1 MILSEIIAR
10 FVDHRQAIGMRFRTE
25 VRTLKSFCR
34 FVGDRPLPEVT
45 ADRVLAFLAGR
56 GPVTRFW
63 ERKHSVLAGFYRFAM
78 ARGHTNIWPLP
89 RAVPKPT
96 EAFVPYIYS
105 REEIGRLLDAVV
117 LIDHPRCPIDPDTY
131 RTLRSFTARGFALA
145 RHCPSP

>member
-1 MILSEIIAR
+1 MILSEIIAS

-63 ERKHSVLAGFYRFAM
+63 ERKHSVLAGVDGVFGLRPIFNGDA
-78 ARGHTNIWPLP
+78 
-89 RAVPKPT
+89 
-96 EAFVPYIYS
+96 
-105 REEIGRLLDAVV
+105 GRCCA
-117 LIDHPRCPIDPDTY
+117 
-131 RTLRSFTARGFALA
+131 S
-145 RHCPSP
+145 S